1 MIKFIDLFAGTG
13 GIRLGFEQACKK
25 FNLKT
30 ECVFSSE
37 IDKNACA
44 SYELNFG
51 HNPFSDVTKVE
62 ELPPFDFMLA
72 GFPCQSFSYAGKR
85 RGFGETRGTLFFE
98 VERLLAKYKPKGFL
112 LENVRGLT
120 THDEGRTFET
130 IIHSLKNLGYSVN
143 YLLLNSSNFGVPQNR
158 VRIYILGTLEEPI
171 KMKLQSDVGASD
183 SHKFK
188 EQNGQTSLFSEPKTI
203 RVVKDILEEK
213 FPENYECT
221 KDFVSKLKNVV
232 GEDLSKL
239 HGYRLIDYRGGQAI
253 HSWELGI
260 KGKCTKAEIEFL
272 NLLIGN
278 RRKKTF
284 GTHQDGKSLTIEQI
298 KTFYKKNDLKTIL
311 ASLVS
316 KGYLSVNEEK
326 YNPVAGNMSFEVF
339 KFLDPESISI
349 TLTASDTNRLGIIQ
363 NGRARKM
370 TPRECARL
378 QGFPDT
384 YKLLDND
391 NAVYKQMG
399 NAVSVPVIEAV
410 ITDLIEN
417 NDIFIKTKVKASK
430 SHTLASRSI
439 PPLDQNLP
447 KSVPSLSH

>member
-25 FNLKT
+25 FNLQT

-62 ELPPFDFMLA
+62 DLPHFDFMLA
-72 GFPCQSFSYAGKR
+72 GFPCQAFSYAGKR
-85 RGFGETRGTLFFE
+85 KGFGDTRGTLFFE
-98 VERLLAKYKPKGFL
+98 VERLLSKYMPKGFL

-120 THDEGRTFET
+120 THDNGRTFET
-130 IIHSLKNLGYSVN
+130 IIHSLKNLGYNVE
-143 YLLLNSSNFGVPQNR
+143 YLLLNSSNFAVPQNR
-158 VRIYILGTLEEPI
+158 VRIYILGLLEKPI
-171 KMKLQSDVGASD
+171 VTTLQSDVGAVD

-188 EQNGQTSLFSEPKTI
+188 EKNGQVSLFSELKTI
-203 RVVKDILEEK
+203 KVVKDILDDKAPEK
-213 FPENYECT
+213 YHCT
-221 KDFVSKLKNVV
+221 DDFVNRLKKAV
-232 GEDLSKL
+232 GSDLTKL

-260 KGKCTKAEIEFL
+260 KGECSKAEIEFL

-284 GTHQDGKSLTIEQI
+284 GAHQDGKSLTKEQI
-298 KTFYKKNDLKTIL
+298 KTFYKKNDLDGIL
-311 ASLVS
+311 NSLVD
-316 KGYLSVNEEK
+316 KGYLSAYADK

-349 TLTASDTNRLGIIQ
+349 TLTASDTNRLGVVH
-363 NGRARKM
+363 NGIARRL

-384 YKLLDND
+384 YKLLNND

-410 ITDLIEN
+410 IVELLKN
-417 NDIFIKTKVKASK
+417 NNS
-430 SHTLASRSI
+430 
-439 PPLDQNLP
+439 LDQRIGLP
-447 KSVPSLSH
+447 NKVLHQTAIPLRPSDYKNIA

>member
-13 GIRLGFEQACKK
+13 GIRIGFEQACEK

-44 SYELNFG
+44 SYEMNFG

-62 ELPPFDFMLA
+62 QLPSFDFMLA

-98 VERLLAKYKPKGFL
+98 VERLLSKYKPKGFL

-143 YLLLNSSNFGVPQNR
+143 YFLLNSSNFGVPQNR
-158 VRIYILGTLEEPI
+158 VRIYILGTLNEEI
-171 KMKLQSDVGASD
+171 KMTLQSDVGASD

-188 EQNGQTSLFSEPKTI
+188 ELNGQTSLFSEPKI
-203 RVVKDILEEK
+203 IKVVKDILEENVPK
-213 FPENYECT
+213 KYDCTEN
-221 KDFVSKLKNVV
+221 FVSKLKKVI
-232 GEDLSKL
+232 GKDLSKL
-239 HGYRLIDYRGGQAI
+239 NGYRLIDYRGGQAI

-260 KGKCTKAEIEFL
+260 KGECTKAEIEFL

-284 GTHQDGKSLTIEQI
+284 GTHQDGKSLTLEQI
-298 KTFYKKNDLKTIL
+298 KTFYKKDDLEEIL
-311 ASLVS
+311 NSLIE
-316 KGYLSVNEEK
+316 KKYLSAYENK

-349 TLTASDTNRLGIIQ
+349 TLTASDTNRLGIVQ
-363 NGRARKM
+363 NGKARKL

-410 ITDLIEN
+410 ITDLITHN
-417 NDIFIKTKVKASK
+417 NFIEIKKNKTLKKGVNS
-430 SHTLASRSI
+430 
-439 PPLDQNLP
+439 NLQY
-447 KSVPSLSH
+447 VNL

>member
-25 FNLKT
+25 FGLKT

-51 HNPFSDVTKVE
+51 HNPLSDVTKVE

-98 VERLLAKYKPKGFL
+98 VERLLTKYKPKGFL

-120 THDEGRTFET
+120 SHDHGRTFET
-130 IIHSLKNLGYSVN
+130 IIHSLKNIGYSVDHF
-143 YLLLNSSNFGVPQNR
+143 LLNSSNFGVPQNR
-158 VRIYILGTLEEPI
+158 VRIYIVGILNDEINMT
-171 KMKLQSDVGASD
+171 LQSDLGASD

-188 EQNGQTSLFSEPKTI
+188 ERNEQLSIFSEPKI
-203 RVVKDILEEK
+203 SKVVKDILENNVPK
-213 FPENYECT
+213 KYECT
-221 KDFVSKLKNVV
+221 KDFVAKLRKVV
-232 GEDLSKL
+232 GDDLSKL
-239 HGYRLIDYRGGQAI
+239 HGYRLIDYRGGQSI

-260 KGKCTKAEIEFL
+260 KGDCTKAEIEFL

-284 GTHQDGKSLTIEQI
+284 GTHQDGKSLTLEQI
-298 KTFYKKNDLKTIL
+298 RTFYQKKDLENIL
-311 ASLVS
+311 SSLIE
-316 KGYLSVNEEK
+316 KGYLSAYDNK

-349 TLTASDTNRLGIIQ
+349 TLTASDTNRLGVVQ
-363 NGRARKM
+363 NGKARKL

-378 QGFPDT
+378 QGFPDS

-410 ITDLIEN
+410 ITDFIQSN
-417 NDIFIKTKVKASK
+417 NVFDRAIILPAVRSQKY
-430 SHTLASRSI
+430 LAR
-439 PPLDQNLP
+439 
-447 KSVPSLSH
+447 

>member
-1 MIKFIDLFAGTG
+1 MLKFIDLFAGTG

-25 FNLKT
+25 LGLKT
-30 ECVFSSE
+30 ECVFASE
-37 IDKNACA
+37 IDKKACA

-51 HNPFSDVTKVE
+51 HNPFSDVKEVE
-62 ELPPFDFMLA
+62 ELPAFDFMLA

-98 VERLLAKYKPKGFL
+98 VERLLSKYKPSGFL

-130 IIHSLKNLGYSVN
+130 IINSLKNLGYSVN
-143 YLLLNSSNFGVPQNR
+143 YFLLNSSSFGVPQNR
-158 VRIYILGTLEEPI
+158 VRIYILGILNGDI
-171 KMKLQSDVGASD
+171 KTKLHSDVGASD

-188 EQNGQTSLFSEPKTI
+188 EQNGQGSLFFESKTI
-203 RVVKDILEEK
+203 RVVKNILEK
-213 FPENYECT
+213 QFPENYECT
-221 KDFVSKLKNVV
+221 KDFVKKLKNVV

-253 HSWELGI
+253 HSWELGT
-260 KGKCTKAEIEFL
+260 KGKCTEEEIEFL
-272 NLLIGN
+272 NLFIGN
-278 RRKKTF
+278 RRKKIF
-284 GTHQDGKSLTIEQI
+284 GIHQDGKALTKEQI
-298 KTFYKKNDLKTIL
+298 RTFYNKSNLDEILKL
-311 ASLVS
+311 LVK
-316 KGYLSVNEEK
+316 KGYLSEKNEK
-326 YNPVAGNMSFEVF
+326 FNPVSGNMSFEVF

-363 NGRARKM
+363 DGRARKM

-417 NDIFIKTKVKASK
+417 NDLFNILKVN
-430 SHTLASRSI
+430 TLKIGDLVS
-439 PPLDQNLP
+439 
-447 KSVPSLSH
+447 

>member
-51 HNPFSDVTKVE
+51 HNPLSDVTKVM

-98 VERLLAKYKPKGFL
+98 VERLLAKYKPNGFL

-120 THDEGRTFET
+120 THDQGRTFET
-130 IIHSLKNLGYSVN
+130 IINSLKNLGYSVE
-143 YLLLNSSNFGVPQNR
+143 YFLLNSSNFGVPQNR
-158 VRIYILGTLEEPI
+158 VRIYIVGTLNEQV
-171 KMKLQSDVGASD
+171 KMTLQSDVGASD

-188 EQNGQTSLFSEPKTI
+188 ELNWQTSLFSEPKNI
-203 RVVKDILEEK
+203 KVVKDILENK
-213 FPENYECT
+213 VSKKYECT
-221 KDFVSKLKNVV
+221 EDFVTKLKKVV
-232 GEDLSKL
+232 GKDLSKL

-260 KGKCTKAEIEFL
+260 KGECTKPEIEFL

-284 GTHQDGKSLTIEQI
+284 GTHQDGKSLDLDQI
-298 KTFYKKNDLKTIL
+298 KTFYKKNDLDKIL
-311 ASLVS
+311 SSLLQ
-316 KGYLSVNEEK
+316 KGYLSNYENK

-349 TLTASDTNRLGIIQ
+349 TLTASDTNRLGIVQ
-363 NGRARKM
+363 NGKARKL

-410 ITDLIEN
+410 ITDIIEN
-417 NDIFIKTKVKASK
+417 NKIFNRKTSNASK
-430 SHTLASRSI
+430 VHTLAGRSL
-439 PPLDQNLP
+439 PTLDLNLP
-447 KSVPSLSH
+447 KSVPSLTR